1 MEHVAKTVNEFIG
14 EMETRWGLDRHA
26 IAADLVFY
34 SHETYTPARGGSAQS
49 ELKALRQTFG
59 KSTDAMVIANT
70 KGFTGHP
77 MAVGIEDASMFY
89 GLLTKRIPPIANHKV
104 ADEELGNLN
113 LSKGGDY
120 PNLTYGL
127 RFGAGFGSQ
136 IGLSFVR
143 AWPIVGERIDG
154 KRLLSWCRSL
164 AGSQDIQLRLLDNKL
179 VAYVDGENNLHGGI
193 QGEAY
198 GITAPYEGLSPKEAP
213 VQQPRVETAPPEP
226 VPATPVSKP
235 VPEPV
240 PTTTSASGDMVQTV
254 VDVVVKHTGYPA
266 DFVELDQDLEGE
278 LGIDTVKQAE
288 IMVDIRQHF
297 NLPVDETFVLSDH
310 PTLNHMIGYIQKMQ
324 GGEALAPTLPSPTVE
339 MPSEADVAEEEPPA
353 EASTEPVPVS
363 DEAMTQQVIDVVVKH
378 TGYPADFIELDQ
390 DLEGELG
397 IDTVKQA
404 EIMVDIRELFNLPV
418 DEDFLLSDHPTLS
431 HMIAYIVRMKGG
443 LAPAPVSTPTPIPE
457 PVHAPIETP
466 VTALPSDTGIE
477 ASLVEVVVK
486 HTGYPADFIEMDQD
500 LEGEL
505 GIDTVKQAEIMVDV
519 REIFALPVDEDFLL
533 SDHPTLNH
541 FVAYIV
547 RMKGGGQT
555 AEPSP
560 IVETVVEPQS
570 VNSPLPIEHDGCR
583 PVSYT
588 HLTLPTNR
596 EE

>member
-1 MEHVAKTVNEFIG
+1 MILSSDDVTGDDLWEWMASGFASSGAASTSNIVEEAALPFDKRRNGMVMGMGAASFVVERKSSADERGVQPIAELLGAKTANSAYHGTRLDVEHVAKTVNEFIG

-49 ELKALRQTFG
+49 EVKALRQTFG
-59 KSTDAMVIANT
+59 KSTDSMLIANT

-164 AGSQDIQLRLLDNKL
+164 AGSQDIQLRLLDKKL
-179 VAYVDGENNLHGGI
+179 VAYVDGDDNLHGGI
-193 QGEAY
+193 QGEVY
-198 GITAPYEGLSPKEAP
+198 GITAPYEGLPQQEAP
-213 VQQPRVETAPPEP
+213 VELPPVETVLPEP
-226 VPATPVSKP
+226 EPATPVSKP

-240 PTTTSASGDMVQTV
+240 QTTTSASEDIVQTV
-254 VDVVVKHTGYPA
+254 IGVVVKHTGYPA

-297 NLPVDETFVLSDH
+297 NLPVDEAFVLSDH

-324 GGEALAPTLPSPTVE
+324 GGEALAPTLPPPTVE
-339 MPSEADVAEEEPPA
+339 
-353 EASTEPVPVS
+353 
-363 DEAMTQQVIDVVVKH
+363 
-378 TGYPADFIELDQ
+378 EL
-390 DLEGELG
+390 
-397 IDTVKQA
+397 
-404 EIMVDIRELFNLPV
+404 
-418 DEDFLLSDHPTLS
+418 
-431 HMIAYIVRMKGG
+431 
-443 LAPAPVSTPTPIPE
+443 
-457 PVHAPIETP
+457 
-466 VTALPSDTGIE
+466 
-477 ASLVEVVVK
+477 SLI
-486 HTGYPADFIEMDQD
+486 HI
-500 LEGEL
+500 
-505 GIDTVKQAEIMVDV
+505 
-519 REIFALPVDEDFLL
+519 
-533 SDHPTLNH
+533 
-541 FVAYIV
+541 
-547 RMKGGGQT
+547 
-555 AEPSP
+555 
-560 IVETVVEPQS
+560 
-570 VNSPLPIEHDGCR
+570 
-583 PVSYT
+583 
-588 HLTLPTNR
+588 
-596 EE
+596 